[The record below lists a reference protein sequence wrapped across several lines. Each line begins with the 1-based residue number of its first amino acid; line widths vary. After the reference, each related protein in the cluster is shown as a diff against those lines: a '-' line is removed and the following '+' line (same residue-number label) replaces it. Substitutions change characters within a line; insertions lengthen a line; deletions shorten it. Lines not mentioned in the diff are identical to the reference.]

1 MFQPAPGKKRS
12 GFEESFLL
20 VLSWKCYVII
30 SDNCTAEK
38 DITAQLQKASGA
50 CGALQKRLWSQQGI
64 QMSTKVQVYKA
75 VVLPTL
81 M

>member
-30 SDNCTAEK
+30 SGNCTAEK
-38 DITAQLQKASGA
+38 DITAQLQK
-50 CGALQKRLWSQQGI
+50 
-64 QMSTKVQVYKA
+64 QVEL
-75 VVLPTL
+75 VVLYRRDFGVNKEYK
-81 M
+81 